1 MNDIYSEL
9 QNVTKEI
16 MGEFK
21 QGEVRLV
28 KITKGGGPAHNPGPS
43 TKQYYSLNATAKG
56 VSFKYVAQGL
66 AIESDIEVTSS
77 VRNDVEPSDTD
88 IIELDGIEYKIVK
101 DVSVPAIGTKIAWK
115 FIVRKGG

>member
-28 KITKGGGPAHNPGPS
+28 KITKGGGPAHNPKTNGYLIALCGP
-43 TKQYYSLNATAKG
+43 KP
-56 VSFKYVAQGL
+56 
-66 AIESDIEVTSS
+66 SS
-77 VRNDVEPSDTD
+77 NGNFMA
-88 IIELDGIEYKIVK
+88 LDGKK
-101 DVSVPAIGTKIAWK
+101 NS
-115 FIVRKGG
+115 